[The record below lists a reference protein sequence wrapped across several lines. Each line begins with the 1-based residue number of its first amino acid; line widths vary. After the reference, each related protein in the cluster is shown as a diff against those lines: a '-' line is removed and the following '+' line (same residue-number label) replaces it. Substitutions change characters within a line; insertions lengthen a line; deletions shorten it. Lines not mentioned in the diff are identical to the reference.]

1 MVNEIVDIKYIST
14 STQSCVKHL
23 RLKSRVAEKV
33 HPNNGETY
41 LFAPMLYTVKV
52 QVKILGIW
60 VTVWAETC
68 DFSDGDA
75 RPIIKKN
82 AEEVHQTLT
91 IIKYG
96 TTPNN

>member
-1 MVNEIVDIKYIST
+1 MKEI
-14 STQSCVKHL
+14 VKHL
-23 RLKSRVAEKV
+23 RLKTRIKESVFNSGRIGYDYA
-33 HPNNGETY
+33 
-41 LFAPMLYTVKV
+41 VKV
-52 QVKILGIW
+52 QVKIMGIW